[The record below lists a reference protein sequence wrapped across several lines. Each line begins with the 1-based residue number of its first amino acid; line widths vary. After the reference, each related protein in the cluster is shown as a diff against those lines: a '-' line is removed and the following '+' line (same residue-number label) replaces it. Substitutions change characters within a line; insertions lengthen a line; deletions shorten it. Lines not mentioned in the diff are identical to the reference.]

1 MFQSSGLFR
10 SIYGHLGWIFL
21 PYCFNE
27 SSSCLQFET
36 MTERANL
43 RARSP
48 LDVLIFLSFLK
59 SKIGDNLTRLK
70 WGALEKARVSARP
83 DRLHFSAN
91 AAERFITTA
100 IKVSTFYQPI
110 GECLVRTPK
119 TMSECHLVYFT
130 WTLAPWGDSFK
141 VLLKGSCQQRKRITN
156 GQANLTMGKKH

>member
-1 MFQSSGLFR
+1 
-10 SIYGHLGWIFL
+10 
-21 PYCFNE
+21 
-27 SSSCLQFET
+27 

-59 SKIGDNLTRLK
+59 SKIGDNLTGLK

-100 IKVSTFYQPI
+100 IKVSTFNQPI
-110 GECLVRTPK
+110 GKCLVRTKK
-119 TMSECHLVYFT
+119 TTSECHLEHFT

-156 GQANLTMGKKH
+156 GQANLTMGNNTNLSQLGSVDPSSDFVLRGLRLLRSRDNGLD